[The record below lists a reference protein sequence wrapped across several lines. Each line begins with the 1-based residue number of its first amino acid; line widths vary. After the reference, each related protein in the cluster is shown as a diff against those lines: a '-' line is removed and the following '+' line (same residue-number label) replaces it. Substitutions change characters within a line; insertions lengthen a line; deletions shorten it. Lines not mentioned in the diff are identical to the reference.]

1 MMIFQYFPWKAVID
15 SPSGPQQDRLPGQ
28 DPWHDSVMMVFG
40 NVFAFNAPL
49 VQNMK
54 REWGTIGQATRL
66 KVTVRTLL
74 L

>member
-1 MMIFQYFPWKAVID
+1 
-15 SPSGPQQDRLPGQ
+15 
-28 DPWHDSVMMVFG
+28 MMVFG